1 MSNFSSPATEADQL
15 RLKKI
20 ITLVG
25 LGYLF
30 LILCDPKDGIA
41 KISIQ
46 FILKDQLHLQPAQL
60 SAFFAL
66 IFMPW
71 YFKPLAGLL
80 TDNFSFL
87 GTRRKGYLVT
97 ASALAGVLWLVLSVI
112 PKTYSALVVV
122 LLAINVALV
131 TAQTTLGGM
140 LVQYGQEFKATGQ
153 MSSIRNGAENLG
165 VLCAGLIGGWVAA
178 HFLGIG
184 LAVVGVLLWVLTFLF
199 VSLLKE
205 PKVAKSDVSAL
216 HSTLAQF
223 KSLFTSKSMWV
234 ATVFWMLVRF
244 SPGFQTPLFFHQS
257 ETLKLTP
264 EFIGFLAFINAGTAL
279 VGSLAYIYL
288 CKKFPLRTLLYGGVL
303 LSVLSAF
310 CYLGYNSRENA
321 IWVESAAGLGTGM
334 AFLAILDLLARSTPK
349 GSEALGYSLIFSFG
363 NMSLLGSD
371 VLGSNLYETFH
382 HNFTPM
388 VWINSGTSALVLL
401 AIPFLPKMIVSHTD
415 GHHSEVGAELYHDA

>member
-1 MSNFSSPATEADQL
+1 MHKFLGANLSNFTSPATEADQL

-131 TAQTTLGGM
+131 TAQTT
-140 LVQYGQEFKATGQ
+140 
-153 MSSIRNGAENLG
+153 
-165 VLCAGLIGGWVAA
+165 
-178 HFLGIG
+178 
-184 LAVVGVLLWVLTFLF
+184 
-199 VSLLKE
+199 
-205 PKVAKSDVSAL
+205 
-216 HSTLAQF
+216 
-223 KSLFTSKSMWV
+223 
-234 ATVFWMLVRF
+234 
-244 SPGFQTPLFFHQS
+244 
-257 ETLKLTP
+257 
-264 EFIGFLAFINAGTAL
+264 
-279 VGSLAYIYL
+279 
-288 CKKFPLRTLLYGGVL
+288 
-303 LSVLSAF
+303 
-310 CYLGYNSRENA
+310 
-321 IWVESAAGLGTGM
+321 
-334 AFLAILDLLARSTPK
+334 
-349 GSEALGYSLIFSFG
+349 
-363 NMSLLGSD
+363 
-371 VLGSNLYETFH
+371 
-382 HNFTPM
+382 
-388 VWINSGTSALVLL
+388 
-401 AIPFLPKMIVSHTD
+401 
-415 GHHSEVGAELYHDA
+415 